1 MNSPY
6 FTATL
11 AQQRRAELET
21 QARRHRMVHGGGR
34 PDVTHADP
42 APGVVRRRYSRGN
55 GLRGFLVG
63 GFVARF
69 GLDFEALHFGE
80 SLDEPF
86 FLRGQAFDRFAV
98 IDEAVDELRRRQ
110 DVISLTVD

>member
-42 APGVVRRRYSRGN
+42 APGVVRRRSW
-55 GLRGFLVG
+55 VG
-63 GFVARF
+63 TLGHPFVRVASIVRLSQRP
-69 GLDFEALHFGE
+69 G
-80 SLDEPF
+80 
-86 FLRGQAFDRFAV
+86 V
-98 IDEAVDELRRRQ
+98 
-110 DVISLTVD
+110 